1 MSSPPS
7 TGDDKVLQMTRPGMQ
22 EAFENVIDT
31 LTGAHGGTG
40 AYMLMR
46 FCSQLDKQAA
56 DGDKDAAEI
65 LSCVTRLSRLINI
78 AKKGGKV
85 T

>member
-1 MSSPPS
+1 MSSTPS
-7 TGDDKVLQMTRPGMQ
+7 TGDKVLHMTRPGMQ
-22 EAFENVIDT
+22 EAFEHLLDT
-31 LTGAHGGTG
+31 FTGADGGTG
-40 AYMLMR
+40 IYALMR

-78 AKKGGKV
+78 AKKGEKV